1 MKKLED
7 LRPGDWVRWNSR
19 DWEVTDRDVYKESA
33 DYGEVQWELS
43 PDGGGERYLVLSRE
57 NKDGRT
63 EETWVCTEQTSV
75 SGVEYPAGAGEWRA
89 FREQDSLDG
98 PPASVRLGGTD
109 FTLDGETKGTAEDD
123 DGNNVVKLTWDYY
136 DRTRRRNLAMEIW
149 KEPDADY
156 YEAYDGLVVRP
167 AEFNFL
173 PPRPRRGA
181 KIGELAGHL
190 VAIAFAGLFIVPI
203 AGGVLSVFDVGAEYL
218 LAAMVPGLLIYMA
231 YMRGAHPGLLGS
243 ALPAA
248 FAAGLLTVKLRGL
261 GGSYWEYALYGLL
274 AGPLLAEAAARFF
287 PAARWS
293 DKPAAAG
300 GATLLFLYFISFSHY
315 AGYAPRPHNMS
326 GLLAACALPLLPAL
340 AVYLFYRLKGDP
352 DGNAQA

>member
-7 LRPGDWVRWNSR
+7 MGLGDWVRWNSR
-19 DWEVTDRDVYKESA
+19 DWEVTDRDVYQGSS
-33 DYGEVQWELS
+33 DYTEVQWELS
-43 PDGGGERYLVLSRE
+43 PDGGEERYLVLARG

-63 EETWVCTEQTSV
+63 EETWVCTVQTSV
-75 SGVEYPAGAGEWRA
+75 GGVEYRAGAGEWRA
-89 FREQDSLDG
+89 FREQDSLPE
-98 PPASVRLGGTD
+98 PPALVRMGGTE
-109 FTLDGETKGTAEDD
+109 FALDGETKGTAEDD
-123 DGNNVVKLTWDYY
+123 EGDTVVKLTWDYY
-136 DRTRRRNLAMEIW
+136 DKSRRRNLAMEIW

-190 VAIAFAGLFIVPI
+190 VAIAFASLFIVPI
-203 AGGVLSVFDVGAEYL
+203 AGGVLNVFDVGAEYL
-218 LAAMVPGLLIYMA
+218 LAALVPGLLIYLA
-231 YMRGAHPGLLGS
+231 CMRGVHGALLGA

-248 FAAGLLTVKLRGL
+248 FAAGVIAVKLRGL
-261 GGSYWEYALYGLL
+261 GAPYWEYALYGLL
-274 AGPLLAEAAARFF
+274 AGPALAEAASRFF

-293 DKPAAAG
+293 DKATAAAC
-300 GATLLFLYFISFSHY
+300 ATLIFLYLISFSHY
-315 AGYAPRPHNMS
+315 AGYAPHPHNMS
-326 GLLAACALPLLPAL
+326 GLMAACALPLLPAL
-340 AVYLFYRLKGDP
+340 AVYLLYRLKGDP

>member
-19 DWEVTDRDVYKESA
+19 DWEVTDRDVYKGSS
-33 DYGEVQWELS
+33 DYSEIQWELS
-43 PDGGGERYLVLSRE
+43 ADGGGERYLLLSRE
-57 NKDGRT
+57 NKEGRT
-63 EETWVCTEQTSV
+63 EEAWICTEQTSV
-75 SGVEYPAGAGEWRA
+75 GSVEYAAGAGDWRA
-89 FREQDSLDG
+89 FQDQDSL
-98 PPASVRLGGTD
+98 PEAPAAVRLGGVD
-109 FTLDGETKGTAEDD
+109 FTFDGESRGPAEDD
-123 DGNNVVKLTWDYY
+123 EGNTVVKLTWDYY
-136 DRTRRRNLAMEIW
+136 DKSRRRNLAIEIW

-181 KIGELAGHL
+181 KLSEVAGHL
-190 VAIAFAGLFIVPI
+190 VAIAFASLFIIPI
-203 AGGVLSVFDVGAEYL
+203 AGGVLNVFDVGAEYL
-218 LAAMVPGLLIYMA
+218 LAAMIPGLLIYIA
-231 YMRGAHPGLLGS
+231 YMRGAHPGLLAT

-248 FAAGLLTVKLRGL
+248 CAAGVLAVKFRGL
-261 GGSYWEYALYGLL
+261 GGPYWEYALYGLL
-274 AGPLLAEAAARFF
+274 AGPALAEAASRFF
-287 PAARWS
+287 PASRWS

-300 GATLLFLYFISFSHY
+300 GATLLFLNIISFSHY
-315 AGYAPRPHNMS
+315 AGYAPHPHNMS